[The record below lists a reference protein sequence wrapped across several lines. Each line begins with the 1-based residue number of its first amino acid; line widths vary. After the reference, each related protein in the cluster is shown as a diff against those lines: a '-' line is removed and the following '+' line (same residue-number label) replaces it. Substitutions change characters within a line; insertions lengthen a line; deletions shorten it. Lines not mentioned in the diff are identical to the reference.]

1 MIAGA
6 CEFLCLVFGN
16 ACVDQMR
23 EGHAPR
29 FANSGFTA
37 GHGNVV
43 EVGEAVEAI
52 EGTDEH
58 FPSPDAAIGTV
69 ARSVER
75 EANDWTCKGMLCHAG
90 GDMGV
95 MMLNRNEAEHALGG
109 VSLCPAGREIA
120 GMQVVRDNL
129 RFDYEG
135 VREVG

>member
-6 CEFLCLVFGN
+6 CEFPCLVFGES
-16 ACVDQMR
+16 CIDQMC

-58 FPSPDAAIGTV
+58 FPSPDAAIGAV
-69 ARSVER
+69 ACAVER
-75 EANDWTCKGMLCHAG
+75 EPDDRTVECVLCHAG

-95 MMLNRNEAEHALGG
+95 MMLDGDETE
-109 VSLCPAGREIA
+109 VSLLRMLLRPAGGEIA
-120 GMQVVRDNL
+120 GVQIVDDDLELNL
-129 RFDYEG
+129 
-135 VREVG
+135 